1 MPKSFLLTNRRFL
14 IEKKR
19 FRESSTENTG
29 RNEGTTSTTNDN
41 IFYKAGQVLESRDVT
56 STEQSSPQKS
66 PEFVDYRQIFCI
78 EYDDRKF
85 PTRDISNETD
95 IDDNND
101 TPKDLSTKRR
111 TSPFIPTQANEA
123 RLPRLEEGA
132 NVLQHIS
139 NAHAIPA
146 PSFIM
151 GQRPSYSYFQF
162 PEESSGQ
169 RDYPAEAVP
178 ELKRSTQTPSLHT
191 EQRPEIDLSP
201 YSRYSD
207 FSAELR
213 PEFSPINRCHTECSD
228 HFSLLYDLI
237 RNTNGLLE
245 HREQLEAP
253 INAKRVLNFDK
264 PTYAPVLEPI
274 SPRSA
279 SGNELDVINNY
290 PCDECGKRYST
301 SSNLARHRQTHR
313 SASDKKARKC
323 PHCEKVYVSMP
334 AFSMH
339 VRTHSQGCECPYCG
353 KRFSRPWLLQGHIRT
368 HTGEKPFDCP
378 KCGKCFADK
387 SNLRAHVQTHSTE
400 KPYVCGR
407 CGKAFAL
414 KSYLY
419 KHEESSCMRGQRNRA
434 KFEKSGARAH
444 KHRNRQNSIQ
454 DSSPSTPESVA

>member
-14 IEKKR
+14 IEKKKSKELSADTSNKNAEIR
-19 FRESSTENTG
+19 KDESPFEAGETQQKWEN
-29 RNEGTTSTTNDN
+29 NP
-41 IFYKAGQVLESRDVT
+41 A
-56 STEQSSPQKS
+56 KS
-66 PEFVDYRQIFCI
+66 NLQHNLEFVDYRQIFYI
-78 EYDDRKF
+78 EHDNKLL
-85 PTRDISNETD
+85 PNRDNLNEIDTD
-95 IDDNND
+95 ND
-101 TPKDLSTKRR
+101 SPKDLSTKRR
-111 TSPFIPTQANEA
+111 TSPIRSSDADLS
-123 RLPRLEEGA
+123 RLYESNTVSRK
-132 NVLQHIS
+132 IS
-139 NAHAIPA
+139 NAPT
-146 PSFIM
+146 PPFVTGPRS
-151 GQRPSYSYFQF
+151 SYSYFQF
-162 PEESSGQ
+162 PDDTGGC
-169 RDYPAEAVP
+169 RDYSTEAVP
-178 ELKRSTQTPSLHT
+178 EMKRATQTQSLVSDPRT
-191 EQRPEIDLSP
+191 EVEMSP
-201 YSRYSD
+201 YNRYSD

-213 PEFSPINRCHTECSD
+213 PEFSPINRCHAECSD
-228 HFSLLYDLI
+228 HFSLLYELI

-245 HREQLEAP
+245 HREQMDAP

-264 PTYAPVLEPI
+264 PTYSPIIEPI
-274 SPRSA
+274 SPRPTSTT
-279 SGNELDVINNY
+279 EHDEYNNY
-290 PCDECGKRYST
+290 PCEECGKHYST

-419 KHEESSCMRGQRNRA
+419 KHEESSCMRGQRSRS
-434 KFEKSGARAH
+434 KEERSSDVRAH
-444 KHRNRQNSIQ
+444 KHRNRQNSNQ
-454 DSSPSTPESVA
+454 DSSPSIPESLA

>member
-14 IEKKR
+14 IEKKK
-19 FRESSTENTG
+19 FKESPSG
-29 RNEGTTSTTNDN
+29 KPSRNEKTTHDDG
-41 IFYKAGQVLESRDVT
+41 YEAGQLQDWDDKPSQT
-56 STEQSSPQKS
+56 TPQQC
-66 PEFVDYRQIFCI
+66 PEFVDYRQIFYI
-78 EYDDRKF
+78 EHDERLP
-85 PTRDISNETD
+85 PTKDFSNETD
-95 IDDNND
+95 TDDND

-111 TSPFIPTQANEA
+111 TSPFIPTRANEA
-123 RLPRLEEGA
+123 SLPKLNEGH
-132 NVLQHIS
+132 NVPQQIS
-139 NAHAIPA
+139 TAHTIHA
-146 PSFIM
+146 PSYM
-151 GQRPSYSYFQF
+151 VGQRPSYSYFQY
-162 PEESSGQ
+162 PDESSGQ
-169 RDYPAEAVP
+169 RDYTTEAVP
-178 ELKRSTQTPSLHT
+178 DYKRTAQTPSMPSEH
-191 EQRPEIDLSP
+191 RPEVELSP
-201 YSRYSD
+201 YNRYSD

-213 PEFSPINRCHTECSD
+213 PEFSPINRCHAECSD

-245 HREQLEAP
+245 HREQIEAP
-253 INAKRVLNFDK
+253 LNAKRALNFDN
-264 PTYAPVLEPI
+264 PTYSPVIEPI
-274 SPRSA
+274 SPRST
-279 SGNELDVINNY
+279 SGNEHDAFNNY
-290 PCDECGKRYST
+290 PCEECGKRYST

-313 SASDKKARKC
+313 SSSDKKARKC

-434 KFEKSGARAH
+434 KLEKPGTRAH
-444 KHRNRQNSIQ
+444 KHRNRQNSIH
-454 DSSPSTPESVA
+454 DSSPSTPESLA

>member
-1 MPKSFLLTNRRFL
+1 MRGSIRSRLNLKHHLMFAIN
-14 IEKKR
+14 IIHIA
-19 FRESSTENTG
+19 ENTC

-191 EQRPEIDLSP
+191 EQRPEIELSP

-353 KRFSRPWLLQGHIRT
+353 KRFSRPWLLQV
-368 HTGEKPFDCP
+368 
-378 KCGKCFADK
+378 
-387 SNLRAHVQTHSTE
+387 S
-400 KPYVCGR
+400 
-407 CGKAFAL
+407 
-414 KSYLY
+414 
-419 KHEESSCMRGQRNRA
+419 
-434 KFEKSGARAH
+434 
-444 KHRNRQNSIQ
+444 
-454 DSSPSTPESVA
+454 